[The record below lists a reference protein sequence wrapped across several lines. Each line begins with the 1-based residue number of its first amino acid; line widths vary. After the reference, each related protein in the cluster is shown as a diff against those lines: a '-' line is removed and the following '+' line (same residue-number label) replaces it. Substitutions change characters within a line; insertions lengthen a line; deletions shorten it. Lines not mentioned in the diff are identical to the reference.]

1 VQGVSLN
8 TNMSTYPTVF
18 QKTNAEKIVLLLSV
32 FVAIFWC
39 LGRVI
44 DIYRSAIVGA
54 VFEILWLPMIGMMF
68 VLPIIAVFFLIKE
81 KFSFRSLHLYSI
93 LILALT
99 LLSAF
104 VFK

>member
-1 VQGVSLN
+1 
-8 TNMSTYPTVF
+8 MSTDPNVF
-18 QKTNAEKIVLLLSV
+18 QKTNAGRIVLHLSV
-32 FVAIFWC
+32 VVSVFWYI
-39 LGRVI
+39 GRI
-44 DIYRSAIVGA
+44 TDIYRSAIVGA
-54 VFEILWLPMIGMMF
+54 VFEILWLPMIGMLF
-68 VLPIIAVFFLIKE
+68 LLPVIAVFSLIKE